1 MILFFFGGGSPFV
14 RSCATGG
21 GGVAARPESP
31 EGGCEDVYNGT
42 VIIPGAKRAI
52 RGDRV
57 GGTSSCGSGSRE
69 GREGLTLAGGRCPA
83 AGEGGRGL
91 EGGRAR
97 ARQAL
102 GWREE
107 RGRGGGGGGRAR
119 AHLSWTAARAER
131 RLTRAQPAEEEG
143 GRAGRRGRDAEGRRR
158 RRLGWLARLS
168 LVLPPAGKS
177 GSHPAS
183 PAHSQPPWLSLLLLL
198 PLRDPLAAAADGKSW
213 QPDVGA

>member
-1 MILFFFGGGSPFV
+1 MRGCLQWYNNHSWGIREQLE
-14 RSCATGG
+14 RTGWAAPRVVA
-21 GGVAARPESP
+21 VAAGKVAR
-31 EGGCEDVYNGT
+31 GL
-42 VIIPGAKRAI
+42 PGR
-52 RGDRV
+52 
-57 GGTSSCGSGSRE
+57 
-69 GREGLTLAGGRCPA
+69 AGGRCPA

-131 RLTRAQPAEEEG
+131 RLTRALPAEEEG

-158 RRLGWLARLS
+158 RRLGWLARS
-168 LVLPPAGKS
+168 RSFSFPR
-177 GSHPAS
+177 AS
-183 PAHSQPPWLSLLLLL
+183 PAHTLLL
-198 PLRDPLAAAADGKSW
+198 PLTHSPLGSPSSSSFPCGIRSPPPQTASRGSQTSARNPALRA
-213 QPDVGA
+213 

>member
-1 MILFFFGGGSPFV
+1 M
-14 RSCATGG
+14 
-21 GGVAARPESP
+21 
-31 EGGCEDVYNGT
+31 
-42 VIIPGAKRAI
+42 
-52 RGDRV
+52 
-57 GGTSSCGSGSRE
+57 GGTSSCGSGSTE
-69 GREGLTLAGGRCPA
+69 GREGLTRAGGRCPA

-107 RGRGGGGGGRAR
+107 RGRGAGRGGRAR

-131 RLTRAQPAEEEG
+131 RLTPALPAEEEG
-143 GRAGRRGRDAEGRRR
+143 GQAGGRGRDAEGRRR
-158 RRLGWLARLS
+158 RRLGRLARLS
-168 LVLPPAGKS
+168 LVLPPAGKF

-198 PLRDPLAAAADGKSW
+198 PLRDPLVAAADGKSW